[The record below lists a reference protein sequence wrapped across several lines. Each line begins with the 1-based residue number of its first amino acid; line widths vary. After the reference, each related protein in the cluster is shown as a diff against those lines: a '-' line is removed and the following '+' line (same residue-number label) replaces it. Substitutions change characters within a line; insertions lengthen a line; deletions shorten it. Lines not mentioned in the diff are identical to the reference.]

1 MSGMQDM
8 QSYVRLK
15 RVRFRLQ
22 GDILWL
28 SDEIFKPISKDINHQ
43 LKYTSYSGDSKI
55 IVF

>member
-1 MSGMQDM
+1 MSGMPDM

-28 SDEIFKPISKDINHQ
+28 SDEIFKPISKDINYQ
-43 LKYTSYSGDSKI
+43 FKYTSYSGDSKI

>member
-1 MSGMQDM
+1 MTGMQDM

-28 SDEIFKPISKDINHQ
+28 SAEIFKPISKDINHQ
-43 LKYTSYSGDSKI
+43 FKYASYSGDSKI